1 MMGEIRFPHLGIV
14 IKSLGQ
20 GITIGNFTIAY
31 YGMVIAFG
39 MVMGYLMASWQ
50 AGRTGQNRDI
60 YLDLAMWD
68 IIFAVIGAR
77 AYYVIFS
84 WDYYR
89 AHPAEIFNIRGGG
102 LAIYGGVIGGVLTTW
117 IFSRVR
123 HKSFLELV
131 DTACAGL
138 LTGQII
144 GRWGNFFNREA
155 FGDYTDGLFAMQIP
169 QKDVAVG
176 NVTTKML
183 QHLQR
188 IDGVEYIQVHPT
200 FLYESLW
207 NICVLLFLLW
217 FTPKR
222 KFRGQLFLIYMIGYG
237 AGRFWIESLRT
248 DQLQFLGTGIAV
260 SQVLSGALVVA
271 GVVLMVV
278 GSVRSGR
285 DSQNEPS

>member
-1 MMGEIRFPHLGIV
+1 MGGIRFPHLGIV
-14 IKSLGQ
+14 IDSLGQ

-169 QKDVAVG
+169 QKDVAAG
-176 NVTTKML
+176 NVTSKML
-183 QHLQR
+183 EHLQR
-188 IDGVEYIQVHPT
+188 IDGVDYIQVHPT

-207 NICVLLFLLW
+207 NLCVLLFLLW

-260 SQVLSGALVVA
+260 SQVLSGALVVV

>member
-1 MMGEIRFPHLGIV
+1 MGEIRFPHLGIV

-176 NVTTKML
+176 NVTSKML

-207 NICVLLFLLW
+207 NLCVLLFLLW

-248 DQLQFLGTGIAV
+248 DQLQFLGTGNAV

-278 GSVRSGR
+278 ESVKSGR

>member
-1 MMGEIRFPHLGIV
+1 MGEIRFPHLGIV

-155 FGDYTDGLFAMQIP
+155 FGDYTDSLFAMQIP

-176 NVTTKML
+176 NVTSKML

-207 NICVLLFLLW
+207 NLCVLLFLLW

-237 AGRFWIESLRT
+237 AGRFWIESMRT

-278 GSVRSGR
+278 GSVKSGR

>member
-1 MMGEIRFPHLGIV
+1 MGEIRFPHLGIV

-176 NVTTKML
+176 NVTSKML

>member
-1 MMGEIRFPHLGIV
+1 MGEIRFPHLGIV

-176 NVTTKML
+176 NVTSKML

-207 NICVLLFLLW
+207 NLCVLLFLLW

-278 GSVRSGR
+278 GSVKSGR

>member
-1 MMGEIRFPHLGIV
+1 MGEIRFPHLGIV

-117 IFSRVR
+117 IFSGVR

-176 NVTTKML
+176 NVTSKML

-207 NICVLLFLLW
+207 NLCVLLFLLW

-237 AGRFWIESLRT
+237 AGRFWIESMRT

-278 GSVRSGR
+278 GSVKSGR

>member
-1 MMGEIRFPHLGIV
+1 MGEIRFPHLGIV
-14 IKSLGQ
+14 IDSLGQ

-207 NICVLLFLLW
+207 NLCVLLFLLW

-237 AGRFWIESLRT
+237 AGRFWIESMRT

>member
-1 MMGEIRFPHLGIV
+1 MGEIRFPHLGIV

-31 YGMVIAFG
+31 YGMVISFG

-207 NICVLLFLLW
+207 NLCVLLFLLW

-237 AGRFWIESLRT
+237 AGRFWIESMRT

-278 GSVRSGR
+278 GSVKSGR

>member
-1 MMGEIRFPHLGIV
+1 MGEIRFPHLGIV
-14 IKSLGQ
+14 IDSLGQ

-77 AYYVIFS
+77 VYYVIFS

-207 NICVLLFLLW
+207 NLCVLLFLLW

>member
-1 MMGEIRFPHLGIV
+1 MGEIRFPHLGIV
-14 IKSLGQ
+14 IDSLGQ

-176 NVTTKML
+176 NVTSKML

-207 NICVLLFLLW
+207 NLCVLLFLLW

-260 SQVLSGALVVA
+260 SQVLSGALVVV

>member
-1 MMGEIRFPHLGIV
+1 MMGGIRFPHLGIV
-14 IKSLGQ
+14 IDSLGQ

-31 YGMVIAFG
+31 YGMAIAFG

-169 QKDVAVG
+169 QKDVAAG
-176 NVTTKML
+176 NVTSKML
-183 QHLQR
+183 EHLQH
-188 IDGVEYIQVHPT
+188 IDGVDYIQVHPT

-207 NICVLLFLLW
+207 NLCVLLFLLW

-260 SQVLSGALVVA
+260 SQVLSGALVVV
-271 GVVLMVV
+271 GVVFMVV

>member
-1 MMGEIRFPHLGIV
+1 MGEIRFPHLGIV
-14 IKSLGQ
+14 IDSLGQ

-207 NICVLLFLLW
+207 NLCVLLFLLW

-237 AGRFWIESLRT
+237 AGRFWIESMRT

-278 GSVRSGR
+278 GSVKSGR

>member
-1 MMGEIRFPHLGIV
+1 MGEIRFPHLGIV

-176 NVTTKML
+176 NVTSKML

-207 NICVLLFLLW
+207 NLCVLLFLLW

-237 AGRFWIESLRT
+237 AGRFWIESMRT

-278 GSVRSGR
+278 GSVKSGR

>member
-1 MMGEIRFPHLGIV
+1 MGEIRFPHLGIV

-31 YGMVIAFG
+31 YGMVISFG

-207 NICVLLFLLW
+207 NLCVLLFLLW

-278 GSVRSGR
+278 GSVKSGR

>member
-1 MMGEIRFPHLGIV
+1 MGEIRFPHLGIV
-14 IKSLGQ
+14 IDSLGQ

-207 NICVLLFLLW
+207 NLCVLLFLLW

-260 SQVLSGALVVA
+260 SQVLSGTLVVA

-278 GSVRSGR
+278 GSVKSGR

>member
-155 FGDYTDGLFAMQIP
+155 FGDYTDSLFAMQIP

-176 NVTTKML
+176 NVTSKML

-207 NICVLLFLLW
+207 NLCVLLFLLW

-237 AGRFWIESLRT
+237 AGRFWIESMRT

-278 GSVRSGR
+278 GSVKSGR

>member
-1 MMGEIRFPHLGIV
+1 MGEIRFPHLGIV

-176 NVTTKML
+176 NVTSKML

-207 NICVLLFLLW
+207 NLCLLFLLW

-278 GSVRSGR
+278 ESVKSGR

>member
-1 MMGEIRFPHLGIV
+1 MGEIRFPHLGIV

-31 YGMVIAFG
+31 YGVVIAFG

-176 NVTTKML
+176 NVTSKML

-207 NICVLLFLLW
+207 NLCVLLFLLW

-278 GSVRSGR
+278 ESVKSGR

>member
-1 MMGEIRFPHLGIV
+1 MGEIRFPHLGIV

-176 NVTTKML
+176 NVTSKML

-207 NICVLLFLLW
+207 NLCVLLFLLW

-278 GSVRSGR
+278 ESVKSGR

>member
-176 NVTTKML
+176 NVTSKML

-207 NICVLLFLLW
+207 NLCVLLFLLW

-237 AGRFWIESLRT
+237 AGRFWIESMRT

-278 GSVRSGR
+278 GSVKSGR

>member
-1 MMGEIRFPHLGIV
+1 MGEIRFPHLGIV
-14 IKSLGQ
+14 IDSLGQ

-176 NVTTKML
+176 NVTSKML

-207 NICVLLFLLW
+207 NLCVLLFLLW

-260 SQVLSGALVVA
+260 SQVLSGTLVVA

-278 GSVRSGR
+278 GSVKSGR

>member
-1 MMGEIRFPHLGIV
+1 MGEIRFPHLGIV

-176 NVTTKML
+176 NVTSKML

-207 NICVLLFLLW
+207 NLCVLLFLLW

-260 SQVLSGALVVA
+260 SQVLSGALVVV

>member
-1 MMGEIRFPHLGIV
+1 MGEIRFPHLGIV
-14 IKSLGQ
+14 IDSLGQ

-176 NVTTKML
+176 NVTSKML

-188 IDGVEYIQVHPT
+188 IDGVDYIQVHPT

-207 NICVLLFLLW
+207 NLCVLLFLLW
-217 FTPKR
+217 FTPKH

-271 GVVLMVV
+271 GVVLLVV

>member
-1 MMGEIRFPHLGIV
+1 MGGIRFPHLGIV
-14 IKSLGQ
+14 IESLGQ

-176 NVTTKML
+176 NVTSKML

-207 NICVLLFLLW
+207 NLCVLLFLLW

-278 GSVRSGR
+278 GSVKSGR

>member
-1 MMGEIRFPHLGIV
+1 MGEIRFPHLGIV

-77 AYYVIFS
+77 AYYVFFC
-84 WDYYR
+84 WDYFR
-89 AHPAEIFNIRGGG
+89 ALPAEIFNIRGGG

-176 NVTTKML
+176 NVTSKML

-207 NICVLLFLLW
+207 NLCVLLFLLW

-278 GSVRSGR
+278 GSVKSGR

>member
-1 MMGEIRFPHLGIV
+1 MGEIRFPHLGIV
-14 IKSLGQ
+14 NDSLGQ

-176 NVTTKML
+176 NVTSKML

-207 NICVLLFLLW
+207 NLCVLLFLLW

-278 GSVRSGR
+278 ESVKSGR

>member
-1 MMGEIRFPHLGIV
+1 MGEIRFPHLGIV

-207 NICVLLFLLW
+207 NLCVLLFLLW

-237 AGRFWIESLRT
+237 AGRFWIESMRT

-278 GSVRSGR
+278 GSVKSGR